1 MANLTHLNLSESNT
15 MNNLPLTINGIPNYK
30 NDLVLAALI
39 DTVGINLTK
48 SLNELVP
55 ANAHDP
61 VVLTEEWI
69 RNLVNVQILLQQ
81 LRHSIPVNSTVPETH
96 ELVSVIL
103 DEMAAHRRKSKAM
116 LQNDV
121 EKIRAIAKEL
131 GIEDYAEQ
139 FLREQG
145 IAPSVSDAADEI
157 LRDLRETGTI
167 GGSRAV

>member
-1 MANLTHLNLSESNT
+1 
-15 MNNLPLTINGIPNYK
+15 MNKLPLTINGIPNYK
-30 NDLVLAALI
+30 NDIVLAALI

-55 ANAHDP
+55 ANVHDP

-69 RNLVNVQILLQQ
+69 RNLVNVQILLQE

-96 ELVSVIL
+96 DLVSVIL
-103 DEMAAHRRKSKAM
+103 DEMAAYKRKSKAM
-116 LQNDV
+116 LQNDA

-131 GIEDYAEQ
+131 GIEDYAEE

-145 IAPSVSDAADEI
+145 IAPSVSDAADAI
-157 LRDLRETGTI
+157 LNDLRETGTI